1 VFKEGEIAMKRRSF
15 DRIVSFVG
23 FGLAVLLFA
32 AAGLLNWGASFASDS
47 VSSQLKAQAITF
59 PAVTENPDETADV
72 TKFFAANGDK
82 ILTTAKQSQMYAD
95 HYLGFHLSKMPT
107 YAAASGASR
116 AASAALA
123 ANPNDP
129 ALKADAAAKAGLV
142 DTVFK
147 GTMLR
152 GTLLTAY
159 AFGTLGSIAAIAALV
174 TLVGAFVMLALS
186 ILGFMHIRR
195 TPEDA
200 TI

>member
-1 VFKEGEIAMKRRSF
+1 MKRKNF
-15 DRIVSFVG
+15 DKIVTAVG
-23 FGLAVLLFA
+23 FGLAALLLTT
-32 AAGLLNWGASFASDS
+32 AGLLNWGASFASEA
-47 VSSQLKAQAITF
+47 VSSQLEAQEITF
-59 PAVTENPDETADV
+59 PAVTGNPDESADI
-72 TKFFAANGDK
+72 TKFFADNGDL
-82 ILTTAKQSQMYAD
+82 ILSNAAQAQMYAD

-107 YAAASGASR
+107 YAAASAANR
-116 AASAALA
+116 AASAAIA
-123 ANPNDP
+123 TNPNDP
-129 ALKADAAAKAGLV
+129 TLKAEAASKLAMV

-174 TLVGAFVMLALS
+174 SLAGALVMLFLS
-186 ILGFMHIRR
+186 ILGLLHIRR